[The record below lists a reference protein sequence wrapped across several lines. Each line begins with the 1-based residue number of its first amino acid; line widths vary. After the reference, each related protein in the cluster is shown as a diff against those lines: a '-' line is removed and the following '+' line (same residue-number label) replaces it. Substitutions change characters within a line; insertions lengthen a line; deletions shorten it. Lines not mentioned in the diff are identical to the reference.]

1 MDMSYK
7 EKSLLASLGATLLL
21 FGWYL
26 YGAFSSLPLNPE
38 LPGFIEFIILVVGF
52 IILEAII
59 QSFLAIKNK
68 SQLED
73 ERDKLIEKTSSRYSY
88 GFLVVCIWV
97 SMVQILL
104 DARFD
109 NHLMFTT
116 PYGMF
121 HFLLLFFVLS
131 EVIRFGTQLYY
142 YQKGV

>member
-26 YGAFSSLPLNPE
+26 YGAFSSLALNPE
-38 LPGFIEFIILVVGF
+38 LPGFIEFIVLIAGF
-52 IILEAII
+52 VILEAII

-109 NHLMFTT
+109 NHLMLTT

>member
-26 YGAFSSLPLNPE
+26 YGAFSILPLNPE
-38 LPGFIEFIILVVGF
+38 LPGFIEFIILIVGF

-97 SMVQILL
+97 SMIQILL

-109 NHLMFTT
+109 NHLMLTT

-121 HFLLLFFVLS
+121 HFLLLFFVLA

>member
-1 MDMSYK
+1 MDISYK
-7 EKSLLASLGATLLL
+7 EKGLTASLGVTLLI

-26 YGAFSSLPLNPE
+26 YGAFSNLSLNPE
-38 LPGFIEFIILVVGF
+38 PPGFIEIIILIILVVVLES
-52 IILEAII
+52 IIH
-59 QSFLAIKNK
+59 SFVALKNK

-73 ERDKLIEKTSSRYSY
+73 ERDKLIEKISYRYSY
-88 GFLVVCIWV
+88 WFLSACIWFL
-97 SMVQILL
+97 MVQILL

-109 NHLMFTT
+109 NHLMLTT

-142 YQKGV
+142 YRKGV

>member
-1 MDMSYK
+1 MDMSHK

-26 YGAFSSLPLNPE
+26 YGAFSNLPLNPE

-52 IILEAII
+52 TILEVII
-59 QSFLAIKNK
+59 QSFLAIRNK

-73 ERDKLIEKTSSRYSY
+73 ERDKLIEKTSCRYSY
-88 GFLVVCIWV
+88 GFLAVCIWV

-109 NHLMFTT
+109 NHLMLMT

-121 HFLLLFFVLS
+121 HFLLLFFVLA
-131 EVIRFGTQLYY
+131 EVIRFGTQLYHY
-142 YQKGV
+142 RKGV

>member
-1 MDMSYK
+1 MDMSHK

-26 YGAFSSLPLNPE
+26 YGAFSSLQLNPE
-38 LPGFIEFIILVVGF
+38 LPGFIEFIVLVVGF

-131 EVIRFGTQLYY
+131 EVIRFGTQLYHY
-142 YQKGV
+142 RKGV

>member
-1 MDMSYK
+1 MSYK

-26 YGAFSSLPLNPE
+26 YGSFSSLPLNPE
-38 LPGFIEFIILVVGF
+38 LPGFIEFIVLIVGF

-109 NHLMFTT
+109 NHLVLTT

-131 EVIRFGTQLYY
+131 EVIRFGTQLYHY
-142 YQKGV
+142 RKGV